1 MRLLFTCLLLLCTTF
16 GLYAQ
21 DGPLVTDIVA
31 TPNYFITI
39 IAGVIIAAG
48 IQFLLTA
55 LSVAIGVS
63 AVPNA
68 KEAYV
73 HTKYPDRS
81 DRNKDDHDDD
91 KESHNYGV
99 IISSALGVWNMITV
113 AISLFV
119 ATLLA
124 LHLTHVVTP
133 EIAITL
139 SLCIWS
145 LFFLFI
151 FYLEGKAISTAVG
164 GLISTA
170 VSGLKATGQS
180 IASMFAPSPAG
191 QIENVADH
199 TIEKIRK
206 ELTSNFDTGS
216 INDTVDHF
224 LDRVEKDV
232 PDYNTIKKDIQKIVK
247 ENSGNSGGGGNPATW
262 TAIQGVINKVIDEK
276 GSGGQNKDKI
286 SQIKDLVSQLTDENK
301 QNEAKQQGK
310 QAVDQTEKQANQT
323 KEQAQQKAQEYK
335 TKVQDWLNK
344 ATPENMD
351 QEKIQQQFQ
360 QLMDDPQGKLKE
372 AGNYVQHLDR
382 DTIVEAISKNT
393 SLEKSQID
401 QYADKVENVIN
412 QIKEKVGGTSDGDG
426 KSLPQ
431 QVLQR
436 IEGSVAGFI
445 DGTDDPRLN
454 YDSLKHDVMRAINN
468 PNESLDIVKNRLG
481 SYDRDTLI
489 SVLTNNSKINRDDI
503 HHIADRVEEAK
514 HEVEHKIQ
522 EIEDKAL
529 ATLNQ
534 VERRAA
540 IQAEHARKTAIAAAW
555 WSVATIL
562 VSGAAAVAGGTLG
575 I

>member
-1 MRLLFTCLLLLCTTF
+1 MRKLITTFALLFTVY

-63 AVPNA
+63 AIPNA

-73 HTKYPDRS
+73 EAKYPDHKKNNDS
-81 DRNKDDHDDD
+81 NNDHD
-91 KESHNYGV
+91 KESHNYGLL
-99 IISSALGVWNMITV
+99 ISSALGVWNMITV
-113 AISLFV
+113 AISLFIG
-119 ATLLA
+119 TLMA

-139 SLCIWS
+139 SLCIWA

-170 VSGLKATGQS
+170 VSGLKATGDTVKS
-180 IASMFAPSPAG
+180 LFAPSPAG
-191 QIENVADH
+191 RIENVADH
-199 TIEKIRK
+199 TIEKVRK
-206 ELTSNFDTGS
+206 ELTSSFDADS
-216 INDTVDHF
+216 INEVVDHF
-224 LDRVEKDV
+224 INRVEKET
-232 PDYNTIKKDIQKIVK
+232 PDYNTLKNDISNIVSK
-247 ENSGNSGGGGNPATW
+247 NSGGGGNPATW
-262 TAIQGVINKVIDEK
+262 TAIQGVVNKLIDEK

-286 SQIKDLVSQLTDENK
+286 SQIKDLVSQLTEGGK
-301 QNEAKQQGK
+301 QGEAKNAQQQVKEKGAEVK
-310 QAVDQTEKQANQT
+310 EQTEQQIQQYK
-323 KEQAQQKAQEYK
+323 QKAQE
-335 TKVQDWLNK
+335 WLSK
-344 ATPENMD
+344 ITPENMD
-351 QEKIQQQFQ
+351 QEKLQQQLQ
-360 QLMDDPQGKLKE
+360 ELTNDPQGKLKE
-372 AGNYVQHLDR
+372 ASNYVQHLDR
-382 DTIVEAISKNT
+382 DTIMEAINKNT
-393 SLEKSQID
+393 SLDKNRIEK
-401 QYADKVENVIN
+401 YADQVESVIN
-412 QIKEKVGGTSDGDG
+412 KIKNTVGEGSSNEGDG

-431 QVLQR
+431 QILQQ
-436 IEGSVAGFI
+436 IEGSIAGFI

-454 YDSLKHDVMRAINN
+454 YNLLKGDLSRAMNN
-468 PNESLDIVKNRLG
+468 PSESLDIIKNRLG
-481 SYDRDTLI
+481 SYDRNTLI
-489 SVLTNNSKINRDDI
+489 SVLTNNSKIDRKDI
-503 HHIADRVEEAK
+503 NEIADKVEETK
-514 HEVEHKIQ
+514 RDVELKIQ
-522 EIEDKAL
+522 EIEDTARRS
-529 ATLNQ
+529 LNQ

-540 IQAEHARKTAIAAAW
+540 IQAEHARKTAISAAW